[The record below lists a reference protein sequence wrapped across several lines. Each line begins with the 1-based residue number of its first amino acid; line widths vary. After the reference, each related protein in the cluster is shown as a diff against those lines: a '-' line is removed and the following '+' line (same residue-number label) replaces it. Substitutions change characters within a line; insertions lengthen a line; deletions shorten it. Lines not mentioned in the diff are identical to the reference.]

1 MMRRKVYGQS
11 ENTICAFCG
20 KQATTRN
27 TERVPVCKDHR
38 SAKLEEVKCT
48 CGRFM
53 DVKEGKWGPFFV
65 CPACGPVSFEKA
77 RERNRELNR

>member
-1 MMRRKVYGQS
+1 
-11 ENTICAFCG
+11 
-20 KQATTRN
+20 
-27 TERVPVCKDHR
+27 
-38 SAKLEEVKCT
+38 
-48 CGRFM
+48 M